1 MDKFQ
6 RDFLNILKSALTDEK
21 ISVNNDFNFEEAFN
35 LAKEHGVLV
44 MFYYGIKN
52 SELDVDDENFSK
64 IKKYVYAL
72 VQKSAFQDYES
83 INLYKE
89 FDENNVDY
97 MPLKG
102 EVIKKLY
109 PNHEMRYMG
118 DVDVLIKS
126 EQYPVI
132 KEVMQK
138 NGYNTIC
145 ESDHE
150 YVWDKPGR
158 LHFELHKHLIPS
170 YNKDYFSYYQNSW
183 EKAEKQ
189 SETHYVLND
198 EDFFTYIFTHLA
210 KHYRDGGIGI
220 KHFVDIFV
228 FLKEKKNL
236 DKKYIEKELEK
247 LELLTF
253 YKNVLNAVDVW
264 FNGKEENEISDFIT
278 NKVFSSGAYGTK
290 YNKLMAEALKKSKSL
305 KNQKNIRAVYIFQN
319 IFPSYE
325 KMKKRNPIL
334 IKMPVL
340 LPFVWIL
347 RWFEILFFKKK
358 LIKQKGNE
366 IYNTSGENVKKYQD
380 ELNFVGLDY
389 NFKE

>member
-1 MDKFQ
+1 M
-6 RDFLNILKSALTDEK
+6 
-21 ISVNNDFNFEEAFN
+21 
-35 LAKEHGVLV
+35 
-44 MFYYGIKN
+44 
-52 SELDVDDENFSK
+52 
-64 IKKYVYAL
+64 
-72 VQKSAFQDYES
+72 
-83 INLYKE
+83 
-89 FDENNVDY
+89 
-97 MPLKG
+97 
-102 EVIKKLY
+102 
-109 PNHEMRYMG
+109 
-118 DVDVLIKS
+118 
-126 EQYPVI
+126 
-132 KEVMQK
+132 
-138 NGYNTIC
+138 
-145 ESDHE
+145 
-150 YVWDKPGR
+150 
-158 LHFELHKHLIPS
+158 
-170 YNKDYFSYYQNSW
+170 DYFSYYQNSW

-189 SETHYVLND
+189 SQTHYVLND

-210 KHYRDGGIGI
+210 KHYRDVGIGI

-253 YKNVLNAVDVW
+253 YKNVLNVVDVW
-264 FNGKEENEISDFIT
+264 FNGKEENEISYFIT